1 MRFQIHNGSSSSSPE
16 IPAGLRHGQGQWLA
30 RPGQGQ
36 WLTHSNSLKRRLPGS
51 APRGADHWR
60 GTTSCPFQFCP
71 FPGSGVP
78 DGGEHLRF
86 RRVLIRSLS

>member
-30 RPGQGQ
+30 
-36 WLTHSNSLKRRLPGS
+36 HSSSLKRRLPGS